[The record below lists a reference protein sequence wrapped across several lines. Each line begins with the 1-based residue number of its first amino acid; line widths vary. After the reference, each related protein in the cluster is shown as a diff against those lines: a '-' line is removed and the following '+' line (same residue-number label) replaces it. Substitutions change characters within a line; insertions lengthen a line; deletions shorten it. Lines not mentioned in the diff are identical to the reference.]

1 MGLFGKL
8 FGGAP
13 PGGDDKRARF
23 SLDGGAGVPLEEA
36 AATSG
41 PFPRSMRVRAVLEAY
56 DLYGSWQTVRL
67 ERPEDWPAAREQVL
81 HAYYQ
86 QFGLIRLPDGSSTI
100 RWNEVTWR
108 QTRETLQL
116 RYSP

>member
-13 PGGDDKRARF
+13 PPGGDRRPGLSPDA
-23 SLDGGAGVPLEEA
+23 GAGIPLDDA
-36 AATSG
+36 AATAG

-56 DLYGSWQTVRL
+56 NLYGSWQTL
-67 ERPEDWPAAREQVL
+67 HLQGPGDWPAAREQVL

-108 QTRETLQL
+108 QTREALQL
-116 RYSP
+116 RYAP